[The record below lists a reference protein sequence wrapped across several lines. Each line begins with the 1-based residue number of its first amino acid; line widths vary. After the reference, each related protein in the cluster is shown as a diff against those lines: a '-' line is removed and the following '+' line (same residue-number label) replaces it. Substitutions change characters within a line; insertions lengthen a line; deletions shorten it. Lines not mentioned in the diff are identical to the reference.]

1 MCFRNDRL
9 YTSDTL
15 NFWSNLKTN
24 ILFLEWV
31 ALHLAIF
38 LHKLVIDGCS
48 GVLTGLPQQ
57 VESFLWRTHPFRW
70 GSGTSVDLAE
80 KRLGFTVVLE
90 GTPNFRPRFA
100 GDQVQLFSSGISDG
114 RKWDISSKA
123 VVTLMSG
130 TERTG
135 HGQLGAALANVP
147 KIQLWISP
155 KNPFIFGILMHRVAF
170 KIGGSLDE
178 SNYN

>member
-1 MCFRNDRL
+1 MIDYIL
-9 YTSDTL
+9 QIPSISDQTSKRTFS
-15 NFWSNLKTN
+15 FWNGLRCIWPSFCINWWLMVAQECLPDYHNKLKA
-24 ILFLEWV
+24 FFE
-31 ALHLAIF
+31 
-38 LHKLVIDGCS
+38 
-48 GVLTGLPQQ
+48 
-57 VESFLWRTHPFRW
+57 ETHPFRW

-80 KRLGFTVVLE
+80 KRLGFTVILE

-135 HGQLGAALANVP
+135 HGQLGRCLSQCTQDSAMNFRQRIPSSLAFWCTGWRLKLEEALM
-147 KIQLWISP
+147 K
-155 KNPFIFGILMHRVAF
+155 
-170 KIGGSLDE
+170 